1 MAWPHIKLNKEEL
14 NHKVLCRD
22 LHHPVSLVYGE
33 SVVEVVSGCVH
44 KGVIHKRD
52 NNQDY
57 MVIFQDNNGSSE
69 LHLDQMGDQVHQ
81 NNNICRWILGSRKLQ
96 RQWHGWSGMV
106 GAVWWWTRS

>member
-96 RQWHGWSGMV
+96 TQWHGWSGMV